1 MHRTA
6 FIYLALAV
14 AVFAVFWQ
22 VQTHDFVNFDDQEY
36 VTDNPHVRA
45 GLTVE
50 GIAWAFTTFY
60 AGNWHPLTWLAHML
74 DCQLFGLNP
83 AGHHLTNVVLHLANT
98 LLLLLILHRMTG
110 ALWRSSLVAALF
122 AIHPLHVESVA
133 WVAERKDVLSTLFW
147 FLTIWAYLGYVKR
160 PSSGRYLL
168 VLVAFACGLM
178 AKPMVVTLPFVLLL
192 LDYWPLARM
201 HRRLPHDGEN
211 LQLHAAGGS
220 GENSVAFLR
229 LLREKAPLL
238 ALAAVSSVMT
248 FIAQKSGGAIE
259 ILDVVPVE
267 SRLGNALVSYV
278 KYIGKML
285 WPNHLAIFYP
295 HPGDSLLW
303 WQPVG
308 AALLLTGIT
317 LLVVREAQRRPYLI
331 TGWLWYVGTLV
342 PVIGLVQVG
351 GQAMADRY
359 TYVPLIGLFVAVA
372 WSLGDLARTW
382 RYSRFASV
390 VAVGAVL
397 SVLTICTWKQVRYW
411 RNSFTLFEHALGV
424 TTNNFVAEN
433 NLANALVSQNRL
445 QEAIPHYAR
454 AIALKPTHAE
464 AYGNMGVLLARQG
477 RFPEASA
484 YYVRALQ
491 LKPDS
496 AEIHNN
502 LGVALVE
509 LGRVEEATR
518 HYLRAIKLKPDYA
531 EAYNNLGNALAERE
545 RLGEAIPDFEKAL
558 ILYPSY
564 PEAHNN
570 LGVALA
576 RLGRLEEAI
585 SHFKKALQLKPD
597 FTQARDNLEIA
608 LGEAGAARGQ
618 SLKRPSAP

>member
-1 MHRTA
+1 MHRTPL
-6 FIYLALAV
+6 ICLALVV

-22 VQTHDFVNFDDQEY
+22 VHTHDFVNFDDQEY

-45 GLTVE
+45 GLTVQ
-50 GIAWAFTTFY
+50 GTAWAFTTFD
-60 AGNWHPLTWLAHML
+60 AGNWHPLTWLSHML

-83 AGHHLTNVVLHLANT
+83 AGHHLASVVLHLANT

-110 ALWRSSLVAALF
+110 ALWRSALVAALF

-147 FLTIWAYLGYVKR
+147 LLTIWAYLGYVKR
-160 PSSGRYLL
+160 PSPGRYLL
-168 VLVAFACGLM
+168 VLFAFACGLM

-201 HRRLPHDGEN
+201 DRGLPHDGED
-211 LQLHAAGGS
+211 LQPHAARGS
-220 GENSVAFLR
+220 GEHPVTLLR
-229 LLREKAPLL
+229 LLWEKVPLL
-238 ALAAVSSVMT
+238 ALSAVSSVVT
-248 FIAQKSGGAIE
+248 FIAQRSGGAVE

-295 HPGDSLLW
+295 HPGDSPPW
-303 WQPVG
+303 WQTAG
-308 AALLLTGIT
+308 AALLLTCIT
-317 LLVVREAQRRPYLI
+317 LLVVREAQRRPHLI

-342 PVIGLVQVG
+342 PVIGMVQVG

-359 TYVPLIGLFVAVA
+359 TYVPLIGLFVVVA
-372 WSLGDLARTW
+372 WSLADLAKTW
-382 RYSRFASV
+382 RYGRLASV
-390 VAVGAVL
+390 VAVGATL

-411 RNSFTLFEHALGV
+411 GNSLTLFEHALRV

-454 AIALKPTHAE
+454 AIEIKPTHVE
-464 AYGNMGVLLARQG
+464 AYNNMGVLLASQG
-477 RFPEASA
+477 RFREASA
-484 YYVRALQ
+484 YYLRALE

-496 AEIHNN
+496 AETHNN
-502 LGVALVE
+502 LGVALVQ
-509 LGRVEEATR
+509 LGKVEEATL
-518 HYLRAIKLKPDYA
+518 HYLKATKLKPDYA
-531 EAYNNLGNALAERE
+531 EAHNNLGNALAEQGRLRE
-545 RLGEAIPDFEKAL
+545 AVPYFEKAL
-558 ILYPSY
+558 ILNPSY
-564 PEAHNN
+564 PQAHNN

-576 RLGRLEEAI
+576 RQGRLEEAI
-585 SHFKKALQLKPD
+585 LHFKKALQLKPD
-597 FTQARDNLEIA
+597 FAQASDNLA
-608 LGEAGAARGQ
+608 LALDEAGAARG
-618 SLKRPSAP
+618 SP

>member
-1 MHRTA
+1 MHRTPL
-6 FIYLALAV
+6 ICLALVV

-22 VQTHDFVNFDDQEY
+22 VHTHDFVNFDDQEY

-45 GLTVE
+45 GLTVQ
-50 GIAWAFTTFY
+50 GTAWAFTTFD
-60 AGNWHPLTWLAHML
+60 AGNWHPLTWLSHML

-83 AGHHLTNVVLHLANT
+83 AGHHLASVVLHLANT

-110 ALWRSSLVAALF
+110 ALWRSALVAALF

-147 FLTIWAYLGYVKR
+147 LLTIWAYLGYVKR
-160 PSSGRYLL
+160 PSPGRYLL
-168 VLVAFACGLM
+168 VLFAFACGLM

-201 HRRLPHDGEN
+201 DRGLPHGGEN
-211 LQLHAAGGS
+211 LQPHAAGGS
-220 GENSVAFLR
+220 GERPVTLLR
-229 LLREKAPLL
+229 LLWEKVPLL
-238 ALAAVSSVMT
+238 ALSAVSSVVT
-248 FIAQKSGGAIE
+248 FIAQRSGGAVE

-295 HPGDSLLW
+295 HPGDSPPW
-303 WQPVG
+303 WQTAE
-308 AALLLTGIT
+308 AALLLTCIT
-317 LLVVREAQRRPYLI
+317 LLVVREARRRPHLI

-342 PVIGLVQVG
+342 PVIGMVQVG

-359 TYVPLIGLFVAVA
+359 TYVPLIGLFVVVA
-372 WSLGDLARTW
+372 WSLADLAKTW
-382 RYSRFASV
+382 RYGRLASV
-390 VAVGAVL
+390 VAVGATL

-411 RNSFTLFEHALGV
+411 GNSLTLFEHALRV

-454 AIALKPTHAE
+454 AIEIKPTHVE
-464 AYGNMGVLLARQG
+464 AYNNMGVLLASQG
-477 RFPEASA
+477 RFREASA
-484 YYVRALQ
+484 YYLRALE

-496 AEIHNN
+496 AETHNN
-502 LGVALVE
+502 LGVALVQ
-509 LGRVEEATR
+509 LGKVEEATL
-518 HYLRAIKLKPDYA
+518 HYLKATKLKPDYA
-531 EAYNNLGNALAERE
+531 EAHNNLGNALAEQGRLRE
-545 RLGEAIPDFEKAL
+545 AVPYFEKAL
-558 ILYPSY
+558 ILNPSY
-564 PEAHNN
+564 PQAHNN

-576 RLGRLEEAI
+576 RQGRLEEAI
-585 SHFKKALQLKPD
+585 LHFKKALQLKPD
-597 FTQARDNLEIA
+597 FAQASDNLA
-608 LGEAGAARGQ
+608 LALDEAGAARG
-618 SLKRPSAP
+618 SP